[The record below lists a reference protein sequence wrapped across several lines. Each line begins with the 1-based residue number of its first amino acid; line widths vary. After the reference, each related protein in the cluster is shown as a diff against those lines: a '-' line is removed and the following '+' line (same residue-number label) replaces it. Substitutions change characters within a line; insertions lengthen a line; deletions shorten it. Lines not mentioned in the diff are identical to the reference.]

1 MHTRCS
7 MRSCEPIYSENCPP
21 LCTLRIEP
29 ALQAKS
35 PHLEMALTK
44 IKSEDLLN

>member
-1 MHTRCS
+1 MHIQCS
-7 MRSCEPIYSENCPP
+7 IWSCEPIYSENCPP
-21 LCTLRIEP
+21 LCTLRIKP

-44 IKSEDLLN
+44 VKSEDPLN